1 MRLVGVLTGRWDC
14 EILLGL
20 LITGEEGSKRRS
32 SCVDIGPGVRATR
45 VPPARSVASTLVSRG
60 GAEGW
65 GQKAPR
71 ARRCIKTE
79 V

>member
-60 GAEGW
+60 GGGVGAEGATR
-65 GQKAPR
+65 QK
-71 ARRCIKTE
+71 
-79 V
+79 VH